1 MKILT
6 TRLTGAA
13 WILVILFWTTGNLL
27 WATTPQQTV
36 SGTISDTQENPI
48 PGVSIRLL
56 NSNTGT
62 QTDLDGAFGIQAQ
75 PSDTLSISYL
85 GFKTLRLPVGN
96 QTTFTITLQ
105 QDITDLGEV
114 TINAGYYNT
123 TRREQTGSI
132 ARVTAEEIEGQPVT
146 NPLAALQGR
155 MAGVNITQ
163 TTGVPG
169 GGFNIQIRGTN
180 SIGEGNDPLYIVD
193 GVPFSSTSLG
203 NETLSYIYP
212 GTNSP
217 LNSINPADIASIE
230 ILKDADA
237 TAIYGSRGA
246 NGVVLITTKKGKA
259 GKTQLSLDL
268 YSGIGEVAHFT
279 PLMNTEQYLEMRR
292 EAYTN
297 DGVTTLPFN
306 AYDVNGTWDTT
317 RNANWQELLAGDQA
331 RQQQLNLRFSGG
343 TNQTRYLLGGTLRDE
358 TTVFPGANGY
368 HKASVLASL
377 QHKDTE
383 ERFALNLSVNYVIDR
398 NDQPGSDL
406 FSYTRTLVPNAPEL
420 YTEDGELN
428 WENSTWAN
436 PLATYLNER
445 YESKTYNLI
454 ANANL
459 SYKLLDQLQL
469 KLNLGYTTLELDE
482 TRILPSTRYN
492 PAFNLD
498 SSLSSVYDNNGTRKS
513 WIAEPQLMYEH
524 EIGLLEINALVG
536 ASFQEDDTKMRT
548 FYAQNFPSNA
558 LLDDLAAASVL
569 QLVKSEDETYR
580 YQAVFGRINLN
591 WDRKYLLNITG
602 RRDGSS
608 RFGNSN
614 RFANFGAVGL
624 AWIFTEEALFKNQS
638 LLSFGKLRASYGITG
653 NDQIGNYEYLD
664 TYSLSN
670 TNYDGLIGLAPTQLF
685 NPNFSWE
692 TNTKQELALELGFF
706 KDHLFLNT
714 TYFKNRSGNQLVGI
728 PLPTTTGFNTLRANL
743 DATVENRGL
752 EFELRSVNLNTTNWK
767 WTTSFNLS
775 IPKNELV
782 SYPGLAGSPY
792 ANQLVIGES
801 LTIQKR
807 YEISGVNPDTG
818 IYEFR
823 DFDGDGNIT
832 ATGDKEFIARVDP
845 RYFGGLGNEL
855 SYKNWDLNFFFQF
868 VAKDNTGIY
877 SGIPGGMVN
886 QPVAVTDRWQ
896 EPGDVA
902 TFQQYSIGRNRAVA
916 DAYRRFL
923 DSNLNWS
930 DASFIR
936 LKNVN
941 LNYTLP
947 RKLLKYLEARLY
959 LQGQNVF
966 TLTDYT
972 GADPETSSPLI
983 LPPLRQF
990 VLGAQFTF

>member
-1 MKILT
+1 MKIST

-13 WILVILFWTTGNLL
+13 WILVSLFWATGNLL
-27 WATTPQQTV
+27 WAAMPQQPIRGTV
-36 SGTISDTQENPI
+36 TDAQHNPI

-62 QTDLDGAFGIQAQ
+62 QTDLQGDFSLNAT

-85 GFKTLRLPVGN
+85 GFKTLTLPVGN
-96 QTTFTITLQ
+96 QTTFSISLQ
-105 QDITDLGEV
+105 QDITALGEV

-132 ARVTAEEIEGQPVT
+132 ARVTAEEIERQPVT

-155 MAGVNITQ
+155 MPGVNITQ

-169 GGFNIQIRGTN
+169 GGFDIQIRGTN
-180 SIGEGNDPLYIVD
+180 SIGAGNDPLYVVD
-193 GVPFSSTSLG
+193 GVPFSSVSLG

-212 GTNSP
+212 GNTSP

-259 GKTQLSLDL
+259 GKTQLTLDL
-268 YSGIGEVAHFT
+268 YTGIGEVAHFT
-279 PLMNTEQYLEMRR
+279 PLMNTNHYLEMRR
-292 EAYTN
+292 EAYAN

-306 AYDVNGTWDTT
+306 AYDVNGTWDTN

-343 TNQTRYLLGGTLRDE
+343 NTQTRYLLGGTLRDE
-358 TTVFPGANGY
+358 TTVFPGDNGY

-377 QHKDTE
+377 QHQDTE

-420 YTEDGELN
+420 YTDDGELN

-436 PLATYLNER
+436 PLANYLNER
-445 YESKTYNLI
+445 YESKTYSLI
-454 ANANL
+454 ANANI
-459 SYKLLDQLQL
+459 SYKLFDQLQV

-498 SSLSSVYDNNGTRKS
+498 SSLSSVYDNSGSRKS
-513 WIAEPQLMYEH
+513 WIAEPQLMYE
-524 EIGLLEINALVG
+524 EKIGLLKINALVG
-536 ASFQEDDTKMRT
+536 ASFQEDDTQMRT

-569 QLVKSEDETYR
+569 QLVKSEDEIYR

-591 WDRKYLLNITG
+591 WDRKYILNLTG

-624 AWIFTEEALFKNQS
+624 AWVFTEEAFFKNQS
-638 LLSFGKLRASYGITG
+638 LLSFGKLRASYGVTG
-653 NDQIGNYEYLD
+653 NDQIGNYEYLN
-664 TYSLSN
+664 TYSLST
-670 TNYDGLIGLAPTQLF
+670 TNYDGLVGLAPSRLF

-706 KDHLFLNT
+706 KDRLLLNT

-728 PLPTTTGFNTLRANL
+728 PLPDITGFNSLRANL
-743 DATVENRGL
+743 DAAVENRGMEL
-752 EFELRSVNLNTTNWK
+752 ELRSVNLNTPNWK
-767 WTTSFNLS
+767 WTTSFNLTL
-775 IPKNELV
+775 PKNELV

-792 ANQLVIGES
+792 ANRLVIGES

-807 YEISGVNPDTG
+807 YEITGVNPDTG

-823 DFDGDGNIT
+823 DFNGDGSIT
-832 ATGDKEFIARVDP
+832 ATGDKEFIAHVDP

-855 SYKNWDLNFFFQF
+855 SYKNWDLSFFFQF
-868 VAKDNTGIY
+868 VAKDNSGIY
-877 SGIPGGMVN
+877 S
-886 QPVAVTDRWQ
+886 
-896 EPGDVA
+896 E
-902 TFQQYSIGRNRAVA
+902 
-916 DAYRRFL
+916 YREV
-923 DSNLNWS
+923 WS
-930 DASFIR
+930 
-936 LKNVN
+936 
-941 LNYTLP
+941 
-947 RKLLKYLEARLY
+947 
-959 LQGQNVF
+959 
-966 TLTDYT
+966 
-972 GADPETSSPLI
+972 TSL
-983 LPPLRQF
+983 
-990 VLGAQFTF
+990 